1 MRQSS
6 KRQNGAIQESGQ
18 SQTMVTSDAG
28 LIVNYCG
35 RNVDKI
41 RASSDVGEMPAVV
54 RTLIAICRL
63 IRLDQPP
70 SDRVIL
76 GILTAFSVSKIEHN

>member
-6 KRQNGAIQESGQ
+6 KRQNEAIQESGQ

-41 RASSDVGEMPAVV
+41 RGEMPAVV